1 MWLNN
6 NYIGIAFD
14 PYASNKG
21 TQMKYIITL
30 LFAIVVSFVALPAD
44 DSTKV
49 KQENKIEKTADE
61 KADPSFSKQKKKKDA
76 FIDKDGD
83 GICDHRAN
91 GMSFEKMQQRHQ
103 YKKGASGDKGPR
115 R

>member
-1 MWLNN
+1 M
-6 NYIGIAFD
+6 
-14 PYASNKG
+14 
-21 TQMKYIITL
+21 
-30 LFAIVVSFVALPAD
+30 SFLSFPAD

-49 KQENKIEKTADE
+49 KTEDKTEKTLDE
-61 KADPSFSKQKKKKDA
+61 KTDPTFDKQKKRKDV